1 MVGTN
6 TGAASQSFS
15 QHDHEKETCMET
27 AVSDT
32 VTTVTGVGPRGSLAA
47 CAQSCRA
54 KSLGTG
60 ASLADK
66 LN

>member
-1 MVGTN
+1 
-6 TGAASQSFS
+6 
-15 QHDHEKETCMET
+15 MET

-32 VTTVTGVGPRGSLAA
+32 VNTDTGVGSRGSLAV

-54 KSLGTG
+54 KSLGNG